1 MAKIPSSKEELVQ
14 SLEKAGRIVA
24 TKDGK
29 VKVSGV
35 FVADEVKSG

>member
-14 SLEKAGRIVA
+14 SLEKAGRVI
-24 TKDGK
+24 TSKDGK
-29 VKVSGV
+29 VRVSGV